1 MSYNNLVNVL
11 TKTNEIIPKETQD
24 ENIEQKVIL
33 TREEKLNK
41 FLESTVVDKF
51 KQKWKDLTPFL
62 RTNRIKLYVEETS
75 DNSEEVEKQAL
86 VRKIN
91 NLLMTGK
98 LKNNDILYDAEEG
111 KIISVKGF

>member
-1 MSYNNLVNVL
+1 MSYNNLVNIL
-11 TKTNEIIPKETQD
+11 TKTNDIIPKETIG
-24 ENIEQKVIL
+24 ENLEPTVIL
-33 TREEKLNK
+33 SREEKLDK
-41 FLESTVVDKF
+41 FLESKVVDKF
-51 KQKWKDLTPFL
+51 KQKWKDLTLFL
-62 RTNRIKLYVEETS
+62 RNNRIKMYIEELNE
-75 DNSEEVEKQAL
+75 DSEEIEKQAL

>member
-1 MSYNNLVNVL
+1 MSYNNLVNIL

-33 TREEKLNK
+33 TREEKLDK

-62 RTNRIKLYVEETS
+62 RTNRIKMYIEELNEDS
-75 DNSEEVEKQAL
+75 NEIEKQAL

>member
-1 MSYNNLVNVL
+1 MSYNDLINVIMPN
-11 TKTNEIIPKETQD
+11 NEVVPKNDSSEQ
-24 ENIEQKVIL
+24 QKVIL
-33 TREEKLNK
+33 SREEKLDK

-62 RTNRIKLYVEETS
+62 RNNRIKLYIEETNENSS
-75 DNSEEVEKQAL
+75 DLEKQAI

>member
-1 MSYNNLVNVL
+1 MYIEEL
-11 TKTNEIIPKETQD
+11 NEDSD
-24 ENIEQKVIL
+24 EI
-33 TREEKLNK
+33 
-41 FLESTVVDKF
+41 
-51 KQKWKDLTPFL
+51 
-62 RTNRIKLYVEETS
+62 
-75 DNSEEVEKQAL
+75 EKQAL